1 MNGYILPVNYRE
13 PLINDLPTTLRM
25 IATAYAVNTYKL
37 FGCKVTD
44 ELKEYVKNKPIDEP
58 FPWDMTQEG
67 HPFWK
72 LIYDTTE
79 RLINDFGK
87 N

>member
-25 IATAYAVNTYKL
+25 IATAYGVNNYKSI
-37 FGCKVTD
+37 GCIVND
-44 ELKEYVKNKPIDEP
+44 DLKKYIQNAPLDGA
-58 FPWDMTQEG
+58 FHWMLTNEG